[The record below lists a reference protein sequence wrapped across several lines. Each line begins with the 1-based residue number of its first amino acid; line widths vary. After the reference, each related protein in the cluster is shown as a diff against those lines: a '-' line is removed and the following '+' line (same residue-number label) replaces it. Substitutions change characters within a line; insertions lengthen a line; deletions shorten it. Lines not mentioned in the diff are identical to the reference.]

1 MCPPVPSRIFYCG
14 TPLAKY
20 TITAAT
26 RNMQPDSSIFE
37 GFELAGNACHVF
49 SRGELAV
56 EQARRIAAAERGR
69 SLHREVAG
77 R

>member
-1 MCPPVPSRIFYCG
+1 
-14 TPLAKY
+14 
-20 TITAAT
+20 
-26 RNMQPDSSIFE
+26 MQPDPSIFE

-56 EQARRIAAAERGR
+56 EQACRIAAAERDR

>member
-1 MCPPVPSRIFYCG
+1 M
-14 TPLAKY
+14 AKY
-20 TITAAT
+20 TITAAA
-26 RNMQPDSSIFE
+26 RNMHPNSSIFE
-37 GFELAGNACHVF
+37 GFELAGNARHVL